1 MDRNEY
7 KKMQEARFYN
17 RTMRPV
23 YVEYA
28 EQFNGHFLTLASS
41 VCLPV
46 SDFHNLIRE
55 FHKRLDRSLLGRSY
69 YKKPSSGRTQGIIF
83 LEQIASHI
91 HGHALV
97 NFAGG
102 KSDAELQNICHSVW
116 REVCPDGEV
125 NVQRQSEKSPARY
138 ATKEFENWEHDDL
151 KQVILFKDFVSK

>member
-1 MDRNEY
+1 MDGDEY
-7 KKMQEARFYN
+7 KEMQEAKFYN

-28 EQFNGHFLTLASS
+28 GRFDSHFLTLASS
-41 VCLPV
+41 VCVPV

-55 FHKRLDRSLLGRSY
+55 FHKRLDRSLLGRNY
-69 YKKPSSGRTQGIIF
+69 YKKAWNERTLGIMF
-83 LEQIASHI
+83 LEQITSHI

-116 REVCPDGEV
+116 REICPGGEV